1 MAEKFLIGLD
11 FGSDSVRAVLVS
23 SSGNMVATAVHPYAR
38 WKEGRYSDPAISMF
52 RQHPLDYLEG
62 VEDTV
67 RSVLAESGIEP
78 ALVAGIGVDCTG
90 STPCAVDANGTPLA
104 LLPEFAEDPDAMFL
118 LWKDHTSLAE
128 ADRINEICKRGDFP
142 DYTRY
147 SGGRCSP
154 EWFWSKLLHILR
166 VNPKVRGAIHSFVE
180 HCDWITAELTGCAVK
195 PSRCAAGHKA
205 LWHGEWGGLPPE
217 EFFAAVDP
225 LLVPVRR
232 NLYTETYTADTPV
245 GKLSAKWAEKLGLT
259 TETVVAVGAIDCHV
273 GAVGAGIKPGNM
285 VKVVGTSTC
294 DILVAPGVDHC
305 IPGICGQVEGSVLP
319 GLTGL
324 EAGQCAFG
332 DIYAWFTRFLSYAGK
347 VSLPDLEREAAAL
360 PDSPVMALD
369 WMNGRRTPDANELL
383 TGSIYGLN
391 LGTTPPMVFRA
402 LVESTAFGARA
413 IIDRYEREGLHVES
427 VTAVGGIARKSS
439 FVMQFLADAMNM
451 PIRVAASDQAVA
463 LGAAMFGAAASGV
476 HKDIFAAMDA
486 MKPGCDAEYLPR
498 RDCTERYQKY
508 LRLAAASEREI
519 MS

>member
-1 MAEKFLIGLD
+1 MEKYLIGLD

-23 SSGNMVATAVHPYAR
+23 SSGAMVATAVHPYAR
-38 WKEGRYSDPAISMF
+38 WKEGRYSDPSISMF

-67 RSVLAESGIEP
+67 RSVLAESGIAP

-90 STPCAVDANGTPLA
+90 STPCAVDKNGTPLA

-128 ADRINEICKRGDFP
+128 ADRINEVCKRGDFP
-142 DYTRY
+142 DYTKY

-166 VNPKVRGAIHSFVE
+166 VNPKVRGAIHSFAE
-180 HCDWITAELTGCAVK
+180 HCDWITAELTGSPVK

-225 LLVPVRR
+225 LLVPVRK

-463 LGAAMFGAAASGV
+463 LGAAMFGAAVSGV

-486 MKPGCDAEYLPR
+486 MKPGFDVEYLPR

>member
-1 MAEKFLIGLD
+1 MLSKFIRTINYLKLKNKLVFNRTVSISFNSAFEGMNQIHSNTKFSGYLGYGTYIGEHSKI
-11 FGSDSVRAVLVS
+11 FGKVGRFTSIGSYVRVNNGA
-23 SSGNMVATAVHPYAR
+23 HPYIYPYVSTAPCFIAPNPD
-38 WKEGRYSDPAISMF
+38 KVQNGSSFADIVLFNQFRYAADSKYPVI
-52 RQHPLDYLEG
+52 
-62 VEDTV
+62 
-67 RSVLAESGIEP
+67 
-78 ALVAGIGVDCTG
+78 IGNDVWIGDQVFIVDVDCTG

-285 VKVVGTSTC
+285 V
-294 DILVAPGVDHC
+294 
-305 IPGICGQVEGSVLP
+305 
-319 GLTGL
+319 
-324 EAGQCAFG
+324 
-332 DIYAWFTRFLSYAGK
+332 
-347 VSLPDLEREAAAL
+347 
-360 PDSPVMALD
+360 
-369 WMNGRRTPDANELL
+369 
-383 TGSIYGLN
+383 
-391 LGTTPPMVFRA
+391 
-402 LVESTAFGARA
+402 
-413 IIDRYEREGLHVES
+413 
-427 VTAVGGIARKSS
+427 
-439 FVMQFLADAMNM
+439 
-451 PIRVAASDQAVA
+451 
-463 LGAAMFGAAASGV
+463 
-476 HKDIFAAMDA
+476 
-486 MKPGCDAEYLPR
+486 
-498 RDCTERYQKY
+498 
-508 LRLAAASEREI
+508 
-519 MS
+519 

>member
-1 MAEKFLIGLD
+1 MEKYLIGLD

-23 SSGNMVATAVHPYAR
+23 SSGAMVATAVHPYAR
-38 WKEGRYSDPAISMF
+38 WKEGRYSDPSISMF

-67 RSVLAESGIEP
+67 RSVLAESGIAP

-90 STPCAVDANGTPLA
+90 STPCAVDKNGTPLA

-128 ADRINEICKRGDFP
+128 ADRINEVCKRGDFP
-142 DYTRY
+142 DYTKY

-166 VNPKVRGAIHSFVE
+166 VNPKVRGAIHSFAE
-180 HCDWITAELTGCAVK
+180 HCDWITAELTGSPVK

-225 LLVPVRR
+225 LLVPVRK

-463 LGAAMFGAAASGV
+463 LGAAMFGAAVSGV

-486 MKPGCDAEYLPR
+486 MKPGFDAEYLPR

>member
-1 MAEKFLIGLD
+1 MAEKYLIGLD

-38 WKEGRYSDPAISMF
+38 WKEGRFSDPSISMF

-78 ALVAGIGVDCTG
+78 ALVSGIGVDCTG
-90 STPCAVDANGTPLA
+90 STPCAVDKNGTPLA

-128 ADRINEICKRGDFP
+128 AERINEVCKRGNFP
-142 DYTRY
+142 DYTKY

-180 HCDWITAELTGCAVK
+180 HCDWITAELTGSPVK

-225 LLVPVRR
+225 LLVPVRK

-486 MKPGCDAEYLPR
+486 MKPGFDAEYLPR

-508 LRLAAASEREI
+508 LRLAAASEKEI

>member
-1 MAEKFLIGLD
+1 MEKYLIGLD

-23 SSGNMVATAVHPYAR
+23 SSGAMVATAVHPYAR
-38 WKEGRYSDPAISMF
+38 WKEGCYSDPSISMF

-67 RSVLAESGIEP
+67 RSVLAESGIAP

-90 STPCAVDANGTPLA
+90 STPCAVDKNGTPLA
-104 LLPEFAEDPDAMFL
+104 LLPAFAEDPDAMFL

-128 ADRINEICKRGDFP
+128 ADRINEVCKRGDFP
-142 DYTRY
+142 DYTKY

-154 EWFWSKLLHILR
+154 EWFWSKLLHVLR
-166 VNPKVRGAIHSFVE
+166 VNPKVRSAIHSFAE
-180 HCDWITAELTGCAVK
+180 HCDWITAELTGSPVK

-225 LLVPVRR
+225 LLVPVRK

-486 MKPGCDAEYLPR
+486 MKPGFDAEYLPR

-508 LRLAAASEREI
+508 LRLAAASEKEI

>member
-1 MAEKFLIGLD
+1 MKKHLIGLD
-11 FGSDSVRAVLVS
+11 FGSDSVRAVLTDA
-23 SSGNMVATAVHPYAR
+23 SGSMISTAVHPYAR
-38 WKEGRYSDPAISMF
+38 WKEGRFSDPAVSMF

-62 VEDTV
+62 VEATV
-67 RSVLAESGIEP
+67 RSVLAESGIDP
-78 ALVAGIGVDCTG
+78 AAVAGIGVDCTG
-90 STPCAVDANGTPLA
+90 STPCAVDKNGTPLA
-104 LLPEFAEDPDAMFL
+104 LLPGFEEDPDAMFL

-128 ADRINEICKRGDFP
+128 SDRINEICKRGDFP

-166 VNPKVRGAIHSFVE
+166 VNPAVRGAIHSFVE
-180 HCDWITAELTGCAVK
+180 HCDWITSELTGCPVK

-205 LWHGEWGGLPPE
+205 LWNAEWGGLPPE

-225 LLVPVRR
+225 LLVPIRR

-245 GKLSAKWAEKLGLT
+245 GRISTRWADRLGLT

-273 GAVGAGIKPGNM
+273 GAVGAGVRPGHM

-294 DILVAPGVDHC
+294 DILVAPDVDHC
-305 IPGICGQVEGSVLP
+305 IPGICGQVDGSVLP

-332 DIYAWFTRFLSYAGK
+332 DIYAWFVRFLSYAGN
-347 VSLPDLEREAAAL
+347 VSLPALEKEAAAL

-391 LGTTPPMVFRA
+391 LGTTPPMVLRA
-402 LVESTAFGARA
+402 LVESTAFGSRA
-413 IIDRYEREGLHVES
+413 IIDRYEREGLKVES
-427 VTAVGGIARKSS
+427 VTAVGGIARKSP
-439 FVMQFLADAMNM
+439 FVMQFLADAMGM

-476 HKDIFAAMDA
+476 HPDIFAAMEA
-486 MKPGCDAEYLPR
+486 MKPGCDAEYFPQ

-508 LRLAAASEREI
+508 LRLAAASEQEI

>member
-1 MAEKFLIGLD
+1 MEKYLIGLD

-23 SSGNMVATAVHPYAR
+23 TSGAMVATAVHPYAR
-38 WKEGRYSDPAISMF
+38 WKEGRYSDPSISMF

-67 RSVLAESGIEP
+67 RSVLAESGIAP

-90 STPCAVDANGTPLA
+90 STPCAVDKNGTPLA

-128 ADRINEICKRGDFP
+128 ADRINEVCKRGDFP
-142 DYTRY
+142 DYTKY

-166 VNPKVRGAIHSFVE
+166 VNPKVRGAIHSFAE
-180 HCDWITAELTGCAVK
+180 HCDWITAELTGSPVK

-225 LLVPVRR
+225 LLVPVRK

-383 TGSIYGLN
+383 TGSLYGLN

-463 LGAAMFGAAASGV
+463 LGAAMFGAAVSGV

-486 MKPGCDAEYLPR
+486 MKPGFDVEYLPR